1 MSIIVI
7 VDDRSINR
15 TIYAK
20 LAQSIGSDVKTV
32 DFGDPA
38 EALDWLEHNRADL
51 IITDHDMPKIDGGE
65 FISRFRALPHA
76 AGVPIMMVTVKDQR
90 LLRLRA
96 LESGAND
103 FLHSPIDHSEFLMRA
118 RNLLRLAQAVE
129 SRAGAPPPAAPE
141 GGGATVARLDARR
154 ALAQAR
160 AKPADWRFALRLDLN
175 SGRIAGAQALRDGRP
190 AELADPEAVWVVLAA
205 AQPLRDCRGEPVRF
219 TLKARLD
226 PDATAPAA
234 LRLASELA
242 RAGVAPS
249 WLDLRFDAAD
259 IVAAPGR
266 AEEEARGFEALGV
279 GLSVDLG
286 ALARGGKHGAL
297 AGPLEKF
304 IAVWRPALVFS
315 CGGLPGAAVRL
326 ARRLGRGRRERPVAL
341 IAAGV
346 DNAPWLR
353 PLRRAGVSEAQGAC
367 FGAPLAPR
375 DLSGLF
381 PSDQRS
387 ALKRPA

>member
-15 TIYAK
+15 TIYSK
-20 LAQSIGSDVKTV
+20 LAQSIGADVATV

-38 EALDWLEHNRADL
+38 EALVWLEQNRADL
-51 IITDHDMPKIDGGE
+51 IITDHDMPRIDGDE
-65 FISRFRALPHA
+65 FITRFRALPHA
-76 AGVPIMMVTVKDQR
+76 GGVPIMMITVKDQR

-103 FLHSPIDHSEFLMRA
+103 FLHSPVDHSEFLVRA
-118 RNLLRLAQAVE
+118 RNLLRLAQAAE
-129 SRAGAPPPAAPE
+129 SRAGAAPADQE
-141 GGGATVARLDARR
+141 RGGGGATVARLDARR
-154 ALAQAR
+154 ALAEAR

-190 AELADPEAVWVVLAA
+190 ADLADPEAVWVVLAS
-205 AQPLRDCRGEPVRF
+205 AQPLRDWDGPPIRF
-219 TLKARLD
+219 TLKASLD

-242 RAGVAPS
+242 RTGVAPS

-259 IVAAPGR
+259 IVAAPGW
-266 AEEEARGFEALGV
+266 AEQEARGFEALGV
-279 GLSVDLG
+279 GMSVDLG
-286 ALARGGKHGAL
+286 ALARGGKHGKL
-297 AGPLEKF
+297 AGPLEQF
-304 IAVWRPALVFS
+304 ITVWRPSLVFA
-315 CGGLPGAAVRL
+315 CAGLPGAAERL
-326 ARRLGRGRRERPVAL
+326 ARRLGGRRARPVAL

-346 DNAPWLR
+346 DSAPLLR
-353 PLRRAGVSEAQGAC
+353 PLRRAGVSQAQGAC

-381 PSDQRS
+381 PSAQGR